1 MTKTYRNRP
10 FAAIHETMEAL
21 YDIEAIDKRT
31 MREFDEAC
39 LNPAETVQPED
50 INAVLHADDS

>member
-1 MTKTYRNRP
+1 
-10 FAAIHETMEAL
+10 MEAL